1 MNILLPII
9 SQVKLIFFE
18 EQVLN
23 QEQVPFTRASENLKC
38 IIKELNLVNS
48 VCHLVNSN
56 YGY

>member
-18 EQVLN
+18 EQVLDK
-23 QEQVPFTRASENLKC
+23 QQVPFTRASENLKC
-38 IIKELNLVNS
+38 IIKALNLVNS

-56 YGY
+56 